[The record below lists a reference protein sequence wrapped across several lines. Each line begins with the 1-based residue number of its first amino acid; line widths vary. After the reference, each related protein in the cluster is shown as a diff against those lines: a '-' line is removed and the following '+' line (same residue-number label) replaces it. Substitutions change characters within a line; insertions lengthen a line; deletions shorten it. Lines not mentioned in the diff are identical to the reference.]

1 MCENHD
7 YNESSESLSMMI
19 IIVHIVYCTPQ
30 TQWEMWKTVW
40 HAKITDIALKALIP
54 GPTGANNISVGSAVA
69 TTVPLWTSLCQSFV
83 FRLTLPQKEA
93 KPNQHFVFCD
103 FESDTKGHYVTSAQL
118 AHALYQQLPACL
130 HIHRN
135 CHFWIA

>member
-1 MCENHD
+1 M
-7 YNESSESLSMMI
+7 
-19 IIVHIVYCTPQ
+19 
-30 TQWEMWKTVW
+30 W